1 MPLIPINLFPTLYDA
16 IQKASSEA
24 ILLYNRALDPNDNE
38 TVQVETGF
46 GPEIPIS
53 LNTSKGSRTVDA
65 NKASE
70 VFGKAL
76 AAKLTPVLVTN
87 IDAYIRTATIII
99 PPGQVVATAGTPAAQ
114 TGTTTAPSPPAII
127 T

>member
-1 MPLIPINLFPTLYDA
+1 MPLVPTSLFPTLYDA
-16 IQKASSEA
+16 IQKASAEA

-46 GPEIPIS
+46 GPKIPIN

-65 NKASE
+65 EKAAD

-87 IDAYIRTATIII
+87 IDAYIRTGTVTVASPTGPLPGTIL
-99 PPGQVVATAGTPAAQ
+99 
-114 TGTTTAPSPPAII
+114 
-127 T
+127 